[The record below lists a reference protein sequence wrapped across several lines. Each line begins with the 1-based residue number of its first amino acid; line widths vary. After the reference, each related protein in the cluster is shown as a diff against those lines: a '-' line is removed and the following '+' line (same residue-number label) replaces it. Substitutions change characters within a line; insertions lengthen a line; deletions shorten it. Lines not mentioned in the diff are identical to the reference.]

1 MRKLSILLGTGLI
14 ALAMTAIPAA
24 AQQPIVIK
32 FSHVVA
38 NDTPKGK
45 GALKFK
51 ELAEKYTNGRVRI
64 EVYPNSSLYKD
75 KEEIEA
81 LQLGSV
87 QMLAPST
94 AKFAPLGGKEFEALD
109 LPWLFKDDATY
120 DKAMKGTVGQWL
132 FKKLEAKNITGLA
145 YWDNG
150 FHMTSSNRPLINPSD
165 FQGLKIRISGSKI
178 ADQYFRELGSIPQI
192 MAFSEVYQALQ
203 TGVVDGCEN
212 TASNY
217 LTQKFH
223 EVQKHIT
230 ISYHAHLQY
239 AVIVNSKFWNGLP
252 ADVREQLT
260 KAMNEATDYTNS
272 IAQTENDDSLAEIKK
287 SGKTTLHTLTAEQ
300 RAAWQKAMAP
310 TYKWAK
316 GRVGQEVLDLL
327 YKELNIQTN

>member
-1 MRKLSILLGTGLI
+1 MRKLLL
-14 ALAMTAIPAA
+14 AA
-24 AQQPIVIK
+24 AAVAVIAAPGAVMAQAPIIIK

-51 ELAEKYTNGRVRI
+51 ELAEKYTNGKVKV
-64 EVYPNSSLYKD
+64 EVYPNSQLFKD

-94 AKFAPLGGKEFEALD
+94 AKFAPLGAKEFESLD
-109 LPWLFKDDATY
+109 LPWLFKDEAAYT
-120 DKAMKGTVGQWL
+120 KAMKGTVGKYL
-132 FKKLEAKNITGLA
+132 FKKLEPKGITGLA

-150 FHMTSSNRPLINPSD
+150 FHMVSANKPLLNPAD
-165 FQGLKIRISGSKI
+165 FQGLKMRISGSKI
-178 ADQYFRELGSIPQI
+178 ADQYFRNVGAIPQI

-212 TASNY
+212 TPSNY

-230 ISYHAHLQY
+230 VSYHAHLQY
-239 AVIVNSKFWNGLP
+239 AVIVNTKFWNGLP
-252 ADVREQLT
+252 PDIRKELD
-260 KAMNEATDYTNS
+260 KAMDEATDYTNS
-272 IAQTENDDSLAEIKK
+272 IAVKENEDALAEIKK
-287 SGKTTLHTLTAEQ
+287 SGKTTLHYLTDDQ
-300 RAAWQKAMAP
+300 KKAWQTAMAP

-327 YKELNIQTN
+327 AKELNIKM

>member
-1 MRKLSILLGTGLI
+1 MRKLLLAVAATAILLAPAI
-14 ALAMTAIPAA
+14 AQ
-24 AQQPIVIK
+24 AQNPIVIK

-45 GALKFK
+45 GAMKFK
-51 ELAEKYTNGRVRI
+51 ELAEKYTDGKVKV
-64 EVYPNSSLYKD
+64 EVYPNSTLYKD

-94 AKFAPLGGKEFEALD
+94 AKFAPLGIKEFEALD

-120 DKAMKGTVGQWL
+120 SNAMKGTIGKWL
-132 FKKLEAKNITGLA
+132 FQKLEAKGITGLV

-150 FHMTSSNRPLINPSD
+150 FHMVSANRPLMKPTD
-165 FQGLKIRISGSKI
+165 FQGLKFRISGSKV
-178 ADQYFRELGSIPQI
+178 ADQYFRLIGSIPQI

-217 LTQKFH
+217 LTQKFY
-223 EVQKHIT
+223 EVQKDIT
-230 ISYHAHLQY
+230 VSYHAHLQY
-239 AVIVNSKFWNGLP
+239 AVIVNSKFWSGLP
-252 ADVREQLT
+252 PDIRTQLE
-260 KAMNEATDYTNS
+260 KAMNEATDYTNQ
-272 IAQTENDDSLAEIKK
+272 IAHQENEDALAQIKK
-287 SGKTTLHTLTAEQ
+287 TGKTTLHYLTDAD
-300 RAAWQKAMAP
+300 RKAWQEAMQP

-316 GRVGQEVLDLL
+316 GRVGQEVLDLVA
-327 YKELNIQTN
+327 KELDVKMN

>member
-1 MRKLSILLGTGLI
+1 MRKLLLAVAAA
-14 ALAMTAIPAA
+14 ALALAPAI
-24 AQQPIVIK
+24 AQAQSPIVIK

-51 ELAEKYTNGRVRI
+51 ELAEKYTDGKVKI

-94 AKFAPLGGKEFEALD
+94 AKFAPLGIKEFEALD

-120 DKAMKGTVGQWL
+120 SAAMKGTVGKWL
-132 FKKLEAKNITGLA
+132 FQKLEAKGITGLA

-150 FHMTSSNRPLINPSD
+150 FHMVSSNRPLMKPED
-165 FQGLKIRISGSKI
+165 FKGLKFRISGSKI
-178 ADQYFRELGSIPQI
+178 ADQYFRLMGSIPQI

-217 LTQKFH
+217 LTQKFY
-223 EVQKHIT
+223 EVQKDIT
-230 ISYHAHLQY
+230 VSYHAHLQY
-239 AVIVNSKFWNGLP
+239 AVIVNSKFWSGLP
-252 ADVREQLT
+252 PDIRAQLD
-260 KAMNEATDYTNS
+260 KAMAEATEYTNQ
-272 IAQTENDDSLAEIKK
+272 IAHQENEDALAEIKK
-287 SGKTTLHTLTAEQ
+287 AGKTTLHYLTDAD
-300 RAAWQKAMAP
+300 RKAWQEAMRP
-310 TYKWAK
+310 TYVWAK
-316 GRVGQEVLDLL
+316 GRVGQEVLDLVA
-327 YKELNIQTN
+327 KELDVKMN

>member
-1 MRKLSILLGTGLI
+1 MWKWILVV
-14 ALAMTAIPAA
+14 AVAA
-24 AQQPIVIK
+24 ADTTSETAQSPICIK
-32 FSHVVA
+32 YRHVVA

-51 ELAEKYTNGRVRI
+51 ELAEKYTSGKVRV

-94 AKFAPLGGKEFEALD
+94 AKFAPLGAKEFEALD
-109 LPWLFKDDATY
+109 LPWLFKDDETY
-120 DKAMKGTVGQWL
+120 AKAMKGPVGKGL
-132 FKKLEAKNITGLA
+132 FQKLEAKGITGLA

-150 FHMTSSNRPLINPSD
+150 FHMVSANRLLINPSD
-165 FQGLKIRISGSKI
+165 FQGLKFRISGSKI

-212 TASNY
+212 TPSNY

-230 ISYHAHLQY
+230 VSYHAHLQY
-239 AVIVNSKFWNGLP
+239 TVIVNSKFWNGLP
-252 ADVREQLT
+252 ADIRTQLT
-260 KAMNEATDYTNS
+260 KDMAEATDYANS
-272 IAQTENDDSLAEIKK
+272 IAQKENKDALRAIKA
-287 SGKTTLHTLTAEQ
+287 SGK
-300 RAAWQKAMAP
+300 
-310 TYKWAK
+310 
-316 GRVGQEVLDLL
+316 
-327 YKELNIQTN
+327 

>member
-1 MRKLSILLGTGLI
+1 MRKSIVLLSAAAA
-14 ALAMTAIPAA
+14 ALAMFVVPAA
-24 AQQPIVIK
+24 AQQQIIIK

-45 GALKFK
+45 GSLKFK
-51 ELAEKYTNGRVRI
+51 ELAEKYTNGKVKI
-64 EVYPNSSLYKD
+64 EVYPNSSLFKD

-94 AKFAPLGGKEFEALD
+94 AKFAPLGAKEFEALD

-120 DKAMKGTVGQWL
+120 DKAMKGQVGQWL
-132 FKKLEAKNITGLA
+132 FKKLETKGIIGLA

-150 FHMTSSNRPLINPSD
+150 FHMTSANRPLLNPTD

-178 ADQYFRELGSIPQI
+178 ADRYFRDMGSIPQI

-212 TASNY
+212 TPSNY

-230 ISYHAHLQY
+230 ISNHAHLQY

-252 ADVREQLT
+252 ADIRGQLD
-260 KAMNEATDYTNS
+260 KAMVEATDYTNS
-272 IAQTENDDSLAEIKK
+272 IAQKENEDALAEIKK
-287 SGKTTLHTLTAEQ
+287 SGKTTLHTLNDEQ
-300 RAAWQKAMAP
+300 RKAWQVAMAP

-316 GRVGQEVLDLL
+316 GRVGGEVLDLL
-327 YKELNIQTN
+327 AHELGIKMN

>member
-1 MRKLSILLGTGLI
+1 MRPGW
-14 ALAMTAIPAA
+14 
-24 AQQPIVIK
+24 AQSPVVIK
-32 FSHVVA
+32 YSHVVA

-51 ELAEKYTNGRVRI
+51 ELAEKYTNGRVKI

-94 AKFAPLGGKEFEALD
+94 AKFAPLGVKEFEALD

-120 DKAMKGTVGQWL
+120 DKAMKGPVGQWL
-132 FKKLEAKNITGLA
+132 FKKLEAKSITGLA

-150 FHMTSSNRPLINPSD
+150 FHMVSSNRPLLNATD

-212 TASNY
+212 TPSNY

-230 ISYHAHLQY
+230 VSNHAHLQY

-252 ADVREQLT
+252 ADVRTQLQ
-260 KAMNEATDYTNS
+260 KAMDEATTYTNS
-272 IAQTENDDSLAEIKK
+272 IAEKDNEDSLAEIKK
-287 SGKTTLHTLTAEQ
+287 SGKTTLHTLTPEQ

>member
-1 MRKLSILLGTGLI
+1 MRKWLLAAAAAAIFMAPGTG
-14 ALAMTAIPAA
+14 M
-24 AQQPIVIK
+24 AQSPIVIK

-45 GALKFK
+45 GAIKFK
-51 ELAEKYTNGRVRI
+51 ELAEKYTNGKVKV

-94 AKFAPLGGKEFEALD
+94 AKFAPLGAKEFEALD
-109 LPWLFKDDATY
+109 LPNLFASEEAYT
-120 DKAMKGTVGQWL
+120 KAMKGEVGKWL
-132 FKKLEAKNITGLA
+132 FKKLEPKGISGLA
-145 YWDNG
+145 FWDNG
-150 FHMTSSNRPLINPSD
+150 FHMVSSNRPLLNPSD

-178 ADQYFRELGSIPQI
+178 ADRYFRDVGAIPQI
-192 MAFSEVYQALQ
+192 LAFSEVYQALQ

-230 ISYHAHLQY
+230 VSYHAHLQY
-239 AVIVNSKFWNGLP
+239 AVIVNTKFWNGLP
-252 ADVREQLT
+252 ADIRTQLD
-260 KAMNEATDYTNS
+260 KAMDEATDYTNS
-272 IAQTENDDSLAEIKK
+272 IARKENEDALAEIKT
-287 SGKTTLHTLTAEQ
+287 SGKTTLHYLTPEQ
-300 RAAWQKAMAP
+300 RKAWQTAMAP
-310 TYKWAK
+310 TYQWAK
-316 GRVGQEVLDLL
+316 SRVGSEALDLL
-327 YKELNIQTN
+327 AKELNIHMN